1 MNKESKAN
9 TILTCIRV
17 APISPNICMI
27 LLGTDLRM
35 NLNPINFPA
44 MDEESNHLLIM
55 QCMGANSEEA
65 NVQND
70 HNYPKLALANF
81 PGRLFS
87 VSTGNSPASFA

>member
-1 MNKESKAN
+1 
-9 TILTCIRV
+9 
-17 APISPNICMI
+17 MI